1 MPAPENLNTQT
12 PGAQAP
18 SATEAE
24 QQAAPQYKA
33 VHKGGGQHVVIGP
46 NGEPAGD
53 FKGTKDEAL
62 AEAAR
67 LNAGGLPLVAP
78 TKENAPAAAPVEGAQ
93 APSTVDPKTIT
104 RPVLTADG
112 WVCPEK

>member
-1 MPAPENLNTQT
+1 MPAPENLTTQT
-12 PGAQAP
+12 PGAPAQTSTTDA
-18 SATEAE
+18 
-24 QQAAPQYKA
+24 QQTAPQYKA

-46 NGEPAGD
+46 AGEPAGD
-53 FKGTKDEAL
+53 FKGTKDEAT

-67 LNAGGLPLVAP
+67 LNAGGLPLVTPRKDDAP
-78 TKENAPAAAPVEGAQ
+78 PADPVEGAPAQ
-93 APSTVDPKTIT
+93 ASVNPKTIT